1 MGGAAVRILLAGK
14 YVPTGPNPIGG
25 LQSWIKTVRAELER
39 LGHEAVEWQP
49 GMKLSGL
56 FDLGIVANLS
66 VTRPVLNFCRRT
78 VCVSHGIIDAEKPE
92 AGCDRYV
99 FVSEGVRDHWGLD
112 GDIVRQPIDLDFWRP
127 GDEWRGWVTR
137 YSYRTAPI
145 LGQETADAL
154 GLPYRHVKN
163 VTHEQARQLLR
174 SSALVFAT
182 GRAALEAMACGAP
195 TVIYDHRSTYQGPLL
210 CEGLERQKKNSYS
223 GRGGA
228 EPDLAAVVRVAR
240 ARMNGGSSRLWVKAC
255 HDARKIVQKL
265 LC

>member
-1 MGGAAVRILLAGK
+1 MRILLAGK
-14 YVPTGPNPIGG
+14 FVPSGPNPIGG

-39 LGHEAVEWQP
+39 MGHSVSEWQP
-49 GMKLSGL
+49 EMPLAGT

-66 VTRPVLNFCRRT
+66 VTRPVLNFCRRS
-78 VCVSHGIIDAEKPE
+78 VCVSHGIIDAERPE
-92 AGCDRYV
+92 AGCDRHV
-99 FVSEGVRDHWGLD
+99 FVSEGVRDHWGWD

-154 GLPYRHVKN
+154 GMPYRHVRS
-163 VTHEQARQLLR
+163 VTHEQAREALQ

-195 TVIYDHRSTYQGPLL
+195 TVIYDHRAAYQGPLMGG
-210 CEGLERQKKNSYS
+210 GLESQMRNSYS
-223 GRGGA
+223 GRGGKAPGLDRVQLAA
-228 EPDLAAVVRVAR
+228 ETALGRGKVFRKWVEQYHDVRRVVPDL
-240 ARMNGGSSRLWVKAC
+240 
-255 HDARKIVQKL
+255 